1 MRVAETVLNIIG
13 KRGQRGLPLERVYRL
28 LFQPGLYL
36 RAYAKLYANQ
46 GAMTQGATSETVD
59 GMSRAK
65 IGAIIEALR
74 QERYRWTPV
83 RRTYIPKKNGKLRP
97 LGLPSWS
104 DKLLQEVIR
113 SILEAYY
120 EPQFSARSHG
130 FRPNRGCHTALREI
144 VDRGAGTKWFIEGDI
159 CACFDKIDH
168 AIVLEI
174 LREKIHDNRFLRL
187 LDGLLRAGY
196 LEDWKFHATYSGVP
210 QGGVVSP
217 ILSNL
222 VLDRL
227 DRFVERELIPDNTRG
242 RRRKTYPPY
251 VALTVAAARA
261 RKRGDREKAR
271 ALSQTAQRLPSRD
284 PEDPTFRR
292 LWYVRYADD
301 FLLGFI
307 GPKAE
312 AETIKESLARFLRDR
327 LRLELSADKTLITHA
342 RDEVARFLGY
352 EVQCLHADDQHDPR
366 GRRGI
371 NGRIGLR
378 VPRQVIQA
386 QCAKYLRRGKP
397 THLPQRLNDDVYSI
411 VRLYQAEYS
420 GVVQYYRLAYNL
432 GKLSR
437 LGWAA
442 RMSLVKTLANKLR
455 CRASEVI
462 RRYRTRIETAEGNF
476 SVLQVVVDRGPTKKP
491 LEAHFGGI
499 SLAWNLHASI
509 GETPATIWNGRSEL
523 LERLLAE
530 ECELCGSTT
539 DIEVHHI
546 RKLADL
552 RGGSQWEKIMAARRR
567 KTLVVCRAC
576 HDSIHYGHY
585 DGPALRKITGEP
597 DDTETVTSGSQGRL
611 RREVAPDE
619 WSWLSH
625 HDSGECPSRFPTCAS
640 AR

>member
-1 MRVAETVLNIIG
+1 MRNAETILNIVEV
-13 KRGQRGLPLERVYRL
+13 RGQRGLPLERVYRL
-28 LFQPGLYL
+28 LFHRGLYL

-46 GAMTQGATSETVD
+46 GAMTQGATGETVD
-59 GMSRAK
+59 GMSVKR
-65 IGAIIEALR
+65 IDAIIEALR

-83 RRTYIPKKNGKLRP
+83 RRTYIRKKNGKLRP
-97 LGLPSWS
+97 LGMPSWS

-113 SILEAYY
+113 IILEAYY
-120 EPQFSARSHG
+120 EPQFSDCSHG
-130 FRPNRGCHTALREI
+130 FRPNRGCHTALRKV
-144 VDRGAGTKWFIEGDI
+144 VDRGTGTKWFIEGDI

-168 AIVLEI
+168 SIVLEL
-174 LREKIHDNRFLRL
+174 LRKSIHDNRFLRL
-187 LDGLLRAGY
+187 IEGLLQAGY

-210 QGGVVSP
+210 QGGVISP

-227 DRFVERELIPDNTRG
+227 DKCVENELIPSNTRG
-242 RRRKTYPPY
+242 QRRKTYPPY
-251 VALTVAAARA
+251 VALTVAASRA
-261 RKRGDREKAR
+261 RKLGDRDKAR
-271 ALSQTAQRLPSRD
+271 ELSQTAQRLPSRD
-284 PEDPTFRR
+284 PGDPNFRR

-312 AETIKESLARFLRDR
+312 AEVIKEKLARFLRDT
-327 LRLELSADKTLITHA
+327 LRLELSTDKTLITHA
-342 RDEVARFLGY
+342 RDDVAKFLGY
-352 EVQCLHADDQHDPR
+352 EVQCLHADDQHDPM

-378 VPRQVIQA
+378 VPRQVIVA
-386 QCAKYLRRGKP
+386 QCAKYMRHGKP
-397 THLPQRLNDDVYSI
+397 MHLPQRLNDDVYSI

-432 GKLSR
+432 GNLSR

-442 RMSLVKTLANKLR
+442 RTSLVKTLANKLR
-455 CRASEVI
+455 CHAREVI
-462 RRYRTRIETAEGNF
+462 RRYRTKIVTTEGCF
-476 SVLQVVVDRGPTKKP
+476 SALQVVVDRGPKKKP

-509 GETPATIWNGRSEL
+509 RETPTTIWSGRSEL

-530 ECELCGSTT
+530 ECELCGSTE

-552 RGGSQWEKIMAARRR
+552 HGGSRWEKVMAARRR
-567 KTLVVCRAC
+567 KTLVVCRTC
-576 HDSIHYGHY
+576 HDRIHHGQY
-585 DGPALRKITGEP
+585 DGAAL
-597 DDTETVTSGSQGRL
+597 
-611 RREVAPDE
+611 
-619 WSWLSH
+619 
-625 HDSGECPSRFPTCAS
+625 
-640 AR
+640 

>member
-1 MRVAETVLNIIG
+1 MRNAETVLNIIG
-13 KRGQRGLPLERVYRL
+13 ERGQRGLPLERVYRL
-28 LFQPGLYL
+28 LFRPDLYL
-36 RAYAKLYANQ
+36 RAYAKLYRNA

-59 GMSRAK
+59 GMSMAK
-65 IGAIIEALR
+65 IGAIIEAVR
-74 QERYRWTPV
+74 EERYRWTPV

-120 EPQFSARSHG
+120 EPQFSERSHG

-144 VDRGAGTKWFIEGDI
+144 VERGAGTKWFIEGDI

-168 AIVLEI
+168 SVVLEI
-174 LREKIHDNRFLRL
+174 LREKIHDQRFLRL
-187 LDGLLRAGY
+187 IDGLLQAGY
-196 LEDWKFHATYSGVP
+196 LEDWKFHTTYSGVP

-217 ILSNL
+217 VLSNL

-227 DRFVERELIPDNTRG
+227 DKFVEKELIPDNTRG
-242 RRRKTYPPY
+242 QRRKTYALY

-271 ALSQTAQRLPSRD
+271 MLAQTAQRLPSRD
-284 PEDPTFRR
+284 PEDPNFRR

-307 GPKAE
+307 GPKTEAE
-312 AETIKESLARFLRDR
+312 AIKTRLSRFLQDR
-327 LRLELSADKTLITHA
+327 LRLELSEEKTLVTHA

-352 EVQCLHADDQHDPR
+352 EVHCLHADDQHDPR

-378 VPRQVIQA
+378 VPQRVIQA
-386 QCAKYLRRGKP
+386 HCAKYLRNGKP
-397 THLPQRLNDDVYSI
+397 MHLPQRLNEDVYSI
-411 VRLYQAEYS
+411 VRSYQSEYS

-432 GKLSR
+432 RMLGR

-442 RMSLVKTLANKLR
+442 RASLVRTLANKLR
-455 CRASEVI
+455 CSAREVT
-462 RRYRTRIETAEGNF
+462 RRYRTRIETAEGSF
-476 SVLQVVVDRGPTKKP
+476 SVLQIVVDRGPTKKP

-499 SLAWNLHASI
+499 SLAWNLRASI
-509 GETPATIWNGRSEL
+509 GETPTTVWNGRSEL
-523 LERLLAE
+523 LERLSAE
-530 ECELCGSTT
+530 KCELCGSTT

-552 RGGSQWEKIMAARRR
+552 RGGSRWEQVMAARRR

-576 HDSIHYGHY
+576 HDSIHHGRY
-585 DGPALRKITGEP
+585 DGPALQTITGEP
-597 DDTETVTSGSQGRL
+597 DDTETVTSGSEGR
-611 RREVAPDE
+611 
-619 WSWLSH
+619 SWK
-625 HDSGECPSRFPTCAS
+625 S
-640 AR
+640 A